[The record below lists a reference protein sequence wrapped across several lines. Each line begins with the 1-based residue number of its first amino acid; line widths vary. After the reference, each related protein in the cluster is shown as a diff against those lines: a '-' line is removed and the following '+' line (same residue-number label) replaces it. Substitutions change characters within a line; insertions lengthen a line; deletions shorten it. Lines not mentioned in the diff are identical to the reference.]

1 MEENPDLVKAA
12 RRGDSVVDPE
22 TGLKKPGRGASL
34 VNGEEKDGERKA
46 SLVPG
51 AGDRR
56 RPSLITRT
64 ESERNTSL
72 VPKSR
77 G

>member
-12 RRGDSVVDPE
+12 RRGSSVVDPE
-22 TGLKKPGRGASL
+22 TGLPKPERSVRAI
-34 VNGEEKDGERKA
+34 NGEEKDGERKA

-51 AGDRR
+51 ERR

-64 ESERNTSL
+64 ESERKASL
-72 VPKSR
+72 VPKNK